1 MNELTTDLFKLAS
14 HPGVLVAGLL
24 LAVVLL
30 LWVAGRVRR
39 LARSERPDDT
49 LSNLVMLIGLGW
61 SSEAVWEIARHR
73 LQFSLGL
80 TLLLFFIFESMLT
93 LAMIRAKR
101 HMREFGWPGR
111 FGTTAWT
118 IAACMALV
126 ALVASDSIAEAVLR
140 MVIPLLVVKQWWDG
154 LVGGARKRPA
164 DASAWRWTPRRL
176 LLALGAIEPGDR
188 DVHTV
193 HREQLT
199 QQMTRLY
206 HRYNHGSARLKSRR
220 ATRLARLSLTADD
233 AIIAEVQRRGDRALW
248 FQPDRLPTLPIPA
261 NPDASNVPAPIA
273 TSTEPTV
280 PPVPVDVPPPAV
292 APNPVNPAPALPETA
307 APARSPEPDSNT
319 AVPTPDVV
327 AARIATPTTINPDR
341 SDATS
346 RPAAPSPRPRPRS
359 ENTVSARLPRPAND
373 TPVTEPDM
381 VQLKLPTLAPDLLDR
396 AEQAARQ
403 YRAEHGALIT
413 PGQLA
418 ARLRVSSELA
428 AEALTYLRQASHHPT
443 QPRNAVNGSRP
454 SKATR

>member
-1 MNELTTDLFKLAS
+1 MTNFMTDVAELAS
-14 HPGVLVAGLL
+14 RREVLVAGLL
-24 LAVVLL
+24 LAVALL

-154 LVGGARKRPA
+154 LVGGASKRPA

-220 ATRLARLSLTADD
+220 AARLARLSLTADD

-248 FQPDRLPTLPIPA
+248 FQPDRLPTPTVPA
-261 NPDASNVPAPIA
+261 NPDTLSVPAPTA

-292 APNPVNPAPALPETA
+292 VPNPVNPAPALPGTA
-307 APARSPEPDSNT
+307 APARSPEPDSST

-327 AARIATPTTINPDR
+327 AARIATPTAISQDR
-341 SDATS
+341 SVATARPDA
-346 RPAAPSPRPRPRS
+346 PPPRPRPRNG
-359 ENTVSARLPRPAND
+359 NTVSAPLPRPADD
-373 TPVTEPDM
+373 TPVNEPDA

-403 YRAEHGALIT
+403 HRAETGSLIN

-418 ARLRVSSELA
+418 ARLHVSSELA
-428 AEALTYLRQASHHPT
+428 AEALTYLRQAPHHPT
-443 QPRNAVNGSRP
+443 QPRNAVNGTRP